1 MKVALLNKKNF
12 IHYLIMMEL
21 NNIHKL
27 NYKFSLNDRF
37 IHTTDEANN
46 YYSCSTPFLKVLKPF
61 HITLNKKKTISKKYL
76 ILETNDEMDFNNEI
90 GEFMFIIN
98 KVHEISQEKIREN
111 SVKWFNTEFDDI
123 GLDIKIKRPIDEQ
136 RDNQFIKIS
145 IPKDD
150 ELEKDIE
157 KLSKGDYI
165 LANIVFKG
173 LKVASDYITEE
184 WELKN
189 FIIQEKFDKMQNC
202 DDDNTSKI
210 IDQIIETSIYD
221 LEISNELNNKDI
233 TKEIIIEKYN
243 LEKEEYDKQ
252 LNIEENI
259 IEENIIEENII
270 KENIIEEHNLEE
282 KINDSKNEIEI
293 NEIDN
298 KDINNSYKNEIY
310 NNEPIE
316 KICKDSTEVDIISVF
331 GDEISVLTNNISIK
345 EKHFKKNLSKDS
357 TKSGRSLVNKVIWVK
372 KK

>member
-1 MKVALLNKKNF
+1 
-12 IHYLIMMEL
+12 MEL
-21 NNIHKL
+21 NNVHKL
-27 NYKFSLNDRF
+27 NYKFLLNDRF
-37 IHTTDEANN
+37 IHTTDEHGN

-61 HITLNKKKTISKKYL
+61 HTTLNKKKTISKKYL

-111 SVKWFNTEFDDI
+111 SVMWFNTEFDDI
-123 GLDIKIKRPIDEQ
+123 GLDIKVKRPVDEQ

-189 FIIQEKFDKMQNC
+189 FIVQEKFDKMQNC
-202 DDDNTSKI
+202 YDDNTSKI
-210 IDQIIETSIYD
+210 IDQIIENSIDD
-221 LEISNELNNKDI
+221 LEISNELNNK
-233 TKEIIIEKYN
+233 EVN
-243 LEKEEYDKQ
+243 Q
-252 LNIEENI
+252 ENI
-259 IEENIIEENII
+259 IEINDLEK
-270 KENIIEEHNLEE
+270 KEYDET
-282 KINDSKNEIEI
+282 KQINDSAENEIEHKPEDETEYKHEYEINNLDKNEI
-293 NEIDN
+293 
-298 KDINNSYKNEIY
+298 NN
-310 NNEPIE
+310 NNEFIE
-316 KICKDSTEVDIISVF
+316 KICKDATEVDIISVF
-331 GDEISVLTNNISIK
+331 GDEVSGLTTNVSVK

-357 TKSGRSLVNKVIWVK
+357 TRSGRLLVNKVIWVK
-372 KK
+372 KKV